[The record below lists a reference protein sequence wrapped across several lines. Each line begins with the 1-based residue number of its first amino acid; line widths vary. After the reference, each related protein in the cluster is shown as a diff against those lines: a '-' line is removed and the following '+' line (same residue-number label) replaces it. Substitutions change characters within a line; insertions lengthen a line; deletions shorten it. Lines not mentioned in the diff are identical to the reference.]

1 MNTKRSFGENIYNG
15 NITVSGADKKRSNLW
30 ITILDFNCKV
40 RPRSK
45 ANNEK
50 RSNTYECENP
60 VYEGW
65 ELTRYAFDS
74 EIFPLKPT

>member
-1 MNTKRSFGENIYNG
+1 M
-15 NITVSGADKKRSNLW
+15 
-30 ITILDFNCKV
+30 DFNCKV
-40 RPRSK
+40 RLRSK

-50 RSNTYECENP
+50 RSNNYECENP

-65 ELTRYAFDS
+65 ELARYAFDS